1 MDLNK
6 ADFSQIEDGIKMRE
20 KKFGNRLYHYT
31 SLNTFLCMVRTREIW
46 MSSTGSMNDRK
57 ETTYFI
63 ELLEKELKTYCRQ
76 DFFEKIYAQIP
87 SSYKYAFLF
96 IYRKR

>member
-31 SLNTFLCMVRTREIW
+31 SLNTFCVW
-46 MSSTGSMNDRK
+46 
-57 ETTYFI
+57 
-63 ELLEKELKTYCRQ
+63 
-76 DFFEKIYAQIP
+76 
-87 SSYKYAFLF
+87 
-96 IYRKR
+96 